1 MGTSATRGQAMI
13 ECAVCLF
20 AFALVLSALLAFG
33 AIIPRATRLLSDVR
47 RDAGRAA
54 QAGSAGEVGALP
66 PVLNAA
72 LPTALQ
78 TLPPVALAT
87 KEDHET
93 VDLPTLA
100 GEYLFE
106 VNAAGEYRLHEAAA
120 LPAFT
125 VPTFDAPAFTAAEGD
140 LL

>member
-1 MGTSATRGQAMI
+1 MRASSTRGQAMI
-13 ECAVCLF
+13 ECAICLF

-33 AIIPRATRLLSDVR
+33 AIIPRATRLMSDMR
-47 RDAGRAA
+47 RDAGCAA
-54 QAGSAGEVGALP
+54 RTGSGGDEGALP
-66 PVLNAA
+66 AVLGTA
-72 LPTALQ
+72 LPNALQ

-93 VDLPTLA
+93 VDIPSLA

-106 VNAAGEYRLHEAAA
+106 VNAAGEYRLHETAA

-125 VPTFDAPAFTAAEGD
+125 VPKFTVPAFTSEGN